1 MKEDHMF
8 RTILSSLLYQA
19 PFTLAQIAGL
29 VFAII
34 QWRKHPRLSM
44 LLVIG
49 LGTALFHTFLFTIFL
64 PVVADVTRL
73 WYLSIYGSRTIRIL
87 ATLISAGSYAV
98 VVFAACYGFYEAKK
112 LAAAGTSGKC

>member
-1 MKEDHMF
+1 MF
-8 RTILSSLLYQA
+8 HTILSSLLYQA
-19 PFTLAQIAGL
+19 PFMLVQVAGL

-34 QWRKHPRLSM
+34 QWRKHPRLS
-44 LLVIG
+44 LLLTIG

-64 PVVADVTRL
+64 PIVADVTRL

-87 ATLISAGSYAV
+87 ATLISAGAYAI

-112 LAAAGTSGKC
+112 LASVGTGGKC